1 MPRDPNLDPRADDP
15 NPPDVPSHLAPLFAG
30 PVELPPH
37 GDDAALEDALGE
49 RLAALLDLYHC
60 DPTPAG
66 WRALALRLALDHEVA
81 GVRVMGLG
89 KLSPAPKKGLGRP
102 TDDRRWFNRFRLNSV
117 KRSMQRKSEKAGG
130 KAPRDVDVANAV
142 AAQMKREVRRA
153 RNAVH
158 EVKDAPA
165 VKTLV
170 NLLADAHPEAPAGIA
185 RIPLEVR
192 ALKALH
198 AAALRLEKSR

>member
-1 MPRDPNLDPRADDP
+1 MRRDPNLDPKADDP
-15 NPPDVPSHLAPLFAG
+15 NPPVVPPHLAPLFAG
-30 PVELPPH
+30 PIELPPA
-37 GDDAALEDALGE
+37 GDDSALEDALGE

-66 WRALALRLALDHEVA
+66 WRTLALRLALDHEVA

-89 KLSPAPKKGLGRP
+89 GPSTVPKKGPGRP
-102 TDDRRWFNRFRLNSV
+102 TDDRRWFNRFRLNSA
-117 KRSMQRKSEKAGG
+117 KRSMQRESDEVGG
-130 KAPRDVDVANAV
+130 RAPRDVDVAKAV
-142 AAQMKREVRRA
+142 AAQMKREVMRA
-153 RNAVH
+153 RNSKH

-170 NLLADAHPEAPAGIA
+170 NLLADAQPEAPAGIA

-192 ALKALH
+192 ALKALQ